1 MQPMQ
6 ERPGQPSGRLAV
18 VVDASGDRRTVH
30 LAGELDLETAAEARW
45 MLRRVAGSAVVVDLS
60 HLTFIDAAGVSAL
73 LLVRRQLEAAG
84 RHFSIRRARGSVRR
98 VFDLAGLDHLLE
110 ESA

>member
-1 MQPMQ
+1 MQPTQ
-6 ERPGQPSGRLAV
+6 EMPAKPTGRLAV
-18 VVDASGDRRTVH
+18 VVDACGDRRTVH
-30 LAGELDLETAAEARW
+30 LAGELDLETAAEVRW

-60 HLTFIDAAGVSAL
+60 RLTFIDAAGVSAL

-84 RHFSIRRARGSVRR
+84 RRFSIRRARGPVRR
-98 VFDLAGLDHLLE
+98 VFDLSGLDHLIE